1 MQSTWLADVPGG
13 KKWDEERVTKT
24 TFKIIFEI
32 KIFK

>member
-13 KKWDEERVTKT
+13 KQWDEERVTNI
-24 TFKIIFEI
+24 FKIIFEI